1 MNGPKR
7 CNQSVGGSPPPH
19 SNHGFAHYAQLP
31 SFLSKNV
38 AGEIQWYITEFWTI
52 FSLHQDQLLT
62 QCTWD
67 VLGWPSKSIGCGFS
81 FHYFFSYKELWNLWI
96 KDELW
101 IPTKKLYQIA
111 NMIWDDTSSV
121 RRQRRLGRAGRT
133 ADGCDGGGLQLYGLK
148 RRPLRPFFARTRNL
162 SCLSLASTASKSCFV
177 PSKSQKDWQKE
188 TEWTTSSDRY
198 FSCLKFTDCCSD
210 KNSIGPILECGF

>member
-1 MNGPKR
+1 MALKTLN
-7 CNQSVGGSPPPH
+7 S
-19 SNHGFAHYAQLP
+19 
-31 SFLSKNV
+31 
-38 AGEIQWYITEFWTI
+38 W
-52 FSLHQDQLLT
+52 
-62 QCTWD
+62 
-67 VLGWPSKSIGCGFS
+67 GWMQVSIGCGFS
-81 FHYFFSYKELWNLWI
+81 FHYFFSFKNSELCEI
-96 KDELW
+96 KTSFEFLS
-101 IPTKKLYQIA
+101 KNCNQIA

-198 FSCLKFTDCCSD
+198 FFLVSSSLTAALIK
-210 KNSIGPILECGF
+210 IV